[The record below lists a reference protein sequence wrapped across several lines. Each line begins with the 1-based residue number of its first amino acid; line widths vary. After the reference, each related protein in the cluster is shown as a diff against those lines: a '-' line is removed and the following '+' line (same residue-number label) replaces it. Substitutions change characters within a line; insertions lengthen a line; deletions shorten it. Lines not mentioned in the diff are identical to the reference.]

1 MEKNMIRTVLASAL
15 LSGLL
20 AQGAALAA
28 PLITTKEAALPP
40 AAGALATRG
49 ISRGP
54 AIKMVSPEP
63 EAAVKSPFNLK
74 LNFEARGGEKIDP
87 NSVKVVYMKSPF
99 VDLTSRLQSAITPT
113 GIDFQ
118 QAEVPPG
125 EHTLRVTVKDSA
137 GRETNSTMTI
147 VVNK

>member
-1 MEKNMIRTVLASAL
+1 MMRSALASAL
-15 LSGLL
+15 LVGLL
-20 AQGAALAA
+20 AHGAAQAA
-28 PLITTKEAALPP
+28 PLITAKEASLPP
-40 AAGALATRG
+40 AAGTLATRG

-54 AIKMVSPEP
+54 A
-63 EAAVKSPFNLK
+63 N
-74 LNFEARGGEKIDP
+74 
-87 NSVKVVYMKSPF
+87 
-99 VDLTSRLQSAITPT
+99 LTSRLQPSITPT

>member
-1 MEKNMIRTVLASAL
+1 MIRSVLASAL

-20 AQGAALAA
+20 AQGTAFAA
-28 PLITTKEAALPP
+28 PLITAKEAALPP

-147 VVNK
+147 DVNK

>member
-1 MEKNMIRTVLASAL
+1 MVRSAMASAVL
-15 LSGLL
+15 MGLL
-20 AQGAALAA
+20 MHTTAQAA
-28 PLITTKEAALPP
+28 PLITSKEAALPP
-40 AAGALATRG
+40 AVGVLATRG

-54 AIKMVSPEP
+54 AIKVVSPAP
-63 EAAVKSPFNLK
+63 DASVKSPFDLK

-87 NSVKVVYMKSPF
+87 NSIKVVYMKSPF
-99 VDLTSRLQSAITPT
+99 VDLTPRLQSAITPT
-113 GIDFQ
+113 GIDLQ

-125 EHTLRVTVKDSA
+125 EHTLRVTVKDGA

>member
-1 MEKNMIRTVLASAL
+1 MIRTVLASAL

-28 PLITTKEAALPP
+28 PLITAKEAALPA

-63 EAAVKSPFNLK
+63 EAVVKSPFNLK

-87 NSVKVVYMKSPF
+87 NSVKVVYIKSPF

>member
-1 MEKNMIRTVLASAL
+1 MMRSALASAL
-15 LSGLL
+15 LVGLL
-20 AQGAALAA
+20 AHGAAQAA
-28 PLITTKEAALPP
+28 PLITAKEASLPP
-40 AAGALATRG
+40 AAGTLATRG

-54 AIKMVSPEP
+54 AIKVVSPEP
-63 EAAVKSPFNLK
+63 DAAVKSPFNLK

-87 NSVKVVYMKSPF
+87 ATVKVVYMKSPF
-99 VDLTSRLQSAITPT
+99 VDLTSRLQPSITPT

>member
-1 MEKNMIRTVLASAL
+1 MIRSVLASAL

-28 PLITTKEAALPP
+28 PLITAKEAALPP
-40 AAGALATRG
+40 AAGVLATRG

-118 QAEVPPG
+118 QAEVPQG
-125 EHTLRVTVKDSA
+125 EHMLRVTVKDSA